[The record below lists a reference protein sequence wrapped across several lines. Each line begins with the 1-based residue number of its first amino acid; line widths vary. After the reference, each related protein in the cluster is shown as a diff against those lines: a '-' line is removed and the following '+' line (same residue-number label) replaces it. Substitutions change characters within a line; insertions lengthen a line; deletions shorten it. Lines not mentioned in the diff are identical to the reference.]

1 MKTDTSLFQTLSQL
15 RTQQLNRQYQL
26 VEQKKNAIGN
36 GQPPQVDKTPN
47 GGQTKPAQPTS
58 PTQPAEPAKKPT
70 KLDFQQMTR
79 GQLSQWFNQAVAS
92 GKIAKDQQTAFR
104 VMLFNGQSSDSEASK
119 ADNTLIDF
127 ADKAKTGLQSAIK
140 RKDEGSIEFW
150 AKALTVMKKF
160 QGQPVTESTQ
170 QPVTPPV
177 KPQPVTILPVPAQPV
192 PQDKPT
198 SKS

>member
-36 GQPPQVDKTPN
+36 GQQPQVDKTPN
-47 GGQTKPAQPTS
+47 GGQTKPAQPT

-104 VMLFNGQSSDSEASK
+104 VMLFNGQSSDSEPSK

-127 ADKAKTGLQSAIK
+127 ADKAKTGLQSAVK
-140 RKDEGSIEFW
+140 RKDQSSIEFW

-160 QGQPVTESTQ
+160 QGQPAQ
-170 QPVTPPV
+170 
-177 KPQPVTILPVPAQPV
+177 LPAEP
-192 PQDKPT
+192 DKNT
-198 SKS
+198 GKS